1 MSTTRIDVFFAPD
14 ELRRELTGRVA
25 VVIDVLRATSTI
37 VEAMANGAKSI
48 YPVATTEDAVRL
60 KQTLDRED
68 VLLSGERRSRPI
80 EGFDLGNSPREFTP
94 EIVADKTI
102 IMTTTNG
109 TPALLRGSSADRCIA
124 ASFLNLDA
132 VAADLAATDKRIAVL
147 CAGREGR
154 FALEDAL
161 FAGALIRSV
170 RTHRPGSIGLN
181 DAGFAATA
189 LERRYRTHMAQVI
202 SHTRAARQIR
212 DAGLTEDVAYCLT
225 QNRHNVVPVMSD
237 RHISL

>member
-1 MSTTRIDVFFAPD
+1 VSTARIDVFFSPE

-48 YPVATTEDAVRL
+48 FPVGTTEDAVRL
-60 KQTLDRED
+60 KQTLDRDD
-68 VLLSGERRSRPI
+68 VLLTGERRARPI
-80 EGFDLGNSPREFTP
+80 EGFDLGNSPREFTADV
-94 EIVADKTI
+94 VADKII

-109 TPALLRGSSADRCIA
+109 TPALLRGGSADRCIV

-132 VAADLAATDKRIAVL
+132 VAADLAETEKRVAVV

-161 FAGALIRSV
+161 FAGTLIRSV
-170 RTHRPGSIGLN
+170 RAKRSGNVRLN

-189 LERRYRTHMAQVI
+189 LERRYRAHLSRVI
-202 SHTRAARQIR
+202 SNTRAARQIG
-212 DAGLTEDVAYCLT
+212 DAGLIEDVAYCLT
-225 QNRHNVVPVMSD
+225 PNRHNVVPIMSD
-237 RHISL
+237 RHIGL